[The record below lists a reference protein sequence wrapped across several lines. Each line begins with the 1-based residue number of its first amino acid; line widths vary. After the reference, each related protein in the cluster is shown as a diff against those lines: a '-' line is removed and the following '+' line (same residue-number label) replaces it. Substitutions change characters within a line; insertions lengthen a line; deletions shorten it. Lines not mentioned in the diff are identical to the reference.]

1 MSGDWR
7 ADYYSK
13 VSSPLVR
20 GWLVSAVVAA
30 VAVGAP
36 AAHAADYEVG
46 VGKADLSWHVGAEEP
61 QSQALT
67 FRGLHSRLWAKA
79 IVVKPPGAKPFA
91 FVRTDTLLITGDLY
105 EGVAQRVAQSTGLEA
120 ERLLLA
126 ATHTHTANNGLY
138 PHAVHSALYKSF
150 DPREREFLA
159 GRIAEAI
166 AAAFEDARPATL
178 AAGSGSVPFTD
189 FNRRYTDRERAK
201 DPPYANDP
209 QRLDPE
215 VGVMRFDD
223 ARTGKPLAVVMNHGV
238 HPVVTIDEPLLS
250 SDLVGF
256 AERELEHAV
265 PGAMGI
271 WFTGA
276 QGDQDPVHVRYSY
289 AEAEWAGGV
298 LGREAGR
305 VARRL
310 RPRAITRARVAE
322 KVVPLPGPG
331 GDEPTLGVEGGA
343 RVPVPAPA
351 PLAAPSSVRL
361 QVIELG
367 ARGTG
372 RTALMTWP
380 GEPIRDL
387 GVRLKNAVKKL
398 GFDRAFVFGLANDW
412 AGYWLTPEEYDRGMY
427 EWTLMFYG
435 RESALY
441 IDEHLRNLAS
451 SLARGSAIS
460 QVPLPPKAEADRQAT
475 RASAQ
480 SGVPPEEAPPVDP
493 EPEILEQPL
502 GLRRTQVA
510 RMEWTGGSPRV
521 AEDWFPHVF
530 VERRRGRSWR
540 LVAREGVGELLLVHK
555 RDSTWSLRWQPT
567 RYTPVGTYRIR
578 VEGLR
583 QTAAGLEKYELGS
596 EEFRLRICRCIAPRL
611 LRARWARGAWRLRV
625 TAGYDAGPAAGFRL
639 LPVWVE
645 TGRATV
651 RVLRDAREVKRV
663 KLRYRR
669 DMRVLRR
676 RMLVKNVDGRD
687 LPVTTREPV
696 DRGAFMGSWRGG
708 RGKPHEIVFELVS
721 VRDRYGNR

>member
-1 MSGDWR
+1 M
-7 ADYYSK
+7 
-13 VSSPLVR
+13 R
-20 GWLVSAVVAA
+20 GWLVCAIVLAA
-30 VAVGAP
+30 AFGAP
-36 AAHAADYEVG
+36 AAHAAGYEVG
-46 VGKADLSWHVGAEEP
+46 VGKADLTWHVGAEEP
-61 QSQALT
+61 DSSALT
-67 FRGLHSRLWAKA
+67 FSGLHSRLWAKA
-79 IVVKPPGAKPFA
+79 VVVKPPNEKPFV

-105 EGVAQRVAQSTGLEA
+105 EGVAQRIAETTGIER

-138 PHAVHSALYKSF
+138 PHGVHSALYKSF

-166 AAAFEDARPATL
+166 SAAFAAARPATL
-178 AAGSGSVPFTD
+178 AAGSGSISFTD

-201 DPPYANDP
+201 DPPYANDLS
-209 QRLDPE
+209 RVDPE
-215 VGVMRFDD
+215 IGVLRFDD
-223 ARTGKPLAVVMNHGV
+223 AKTGKPLAVLMNHGV

-250 SDLVGF
+250 SDLVGY

-276 QGDQDPVHVRYSY
+276 QGDQDPVHVRFSY

-310 RPRAITRARVAE
+310 TPRAITRARVAE
-322 KVVPLPGPG
+322 KVVPLPGPDG
-331 GDEPTLGVEGGA
+331 EQPSLGIEGGV

-351 PLAAPSSVRL
+351 PLAVPSSVRM
-361 QVIELG
+361 QVIELA

-387 GVRLKNAVKKL
+387 GVGLKDAVKKL

-412 AGYWLTPEEYDRGMY
+412 AGYWLTPEEYDRKMY

-435 RESALY
+435 RDSALFV
-441 IDEHLRNLAS
+441 DHHLTDLAR
-451 SLARGSAIS
+451 SLATGSEIE
-460 QVPLPPKAEADRQAT
+460 QVPLPPKAEADIQAT

-480 SGVPPEEAPPVDP
+480 AGVSPEEPPPVDP
-493 EPEILEQPL
+493 EPVIREQPL
-502 GLRRTQVA
+502 SLRRTEVA
-510 RMEWTGGSPRV
+510 RMEWVGGSPRV

-530 VERRRGRSWR
+530 VERKRGSGWR
-540 LVAREGVGELLLVHK
+540 LEAQEGTGDVLLFHEG
-555 RDSTWSLRWQPT
+555 DSTWSLRWQPT
-567 RYTPVGTYRIR
+567 RYTPAGTYRIR
-578 VEGLR
+578 VEGMR
-583 QTAAGLEKYELGS
+583 QGPEGLEKYELGS
-596 EEFRLRICRCIAPRL
+596 EQFRLRFCRCITPEPL
-611 LRARWARGAWRLRV
+611 KARWRRGAWRLSAK
-625 TAGYDAGPAAGFRL
+625 AGYDAGPISGFRL

-645 TGRATV
+645 TGRAVV
-651 RVLRDAREVKRV
+651 RVLRDGHQVKRL
-663 KLRYRR
+663 KLRYKRHQS
-669 DMRVLRR
+669 VLRR
-676 RMLVKNVDGRD
+676 RTLVKNVDGRD

-696 DRGAFMGSWRGG
+696 DRGAFEGVWRGR
-708 RGKPHEIVFELVS
+708 RGKRNQIVFEMVS
-721 VRDRYGNR
+721 LRDRYGNR